1 MGDSPINLKKILP
14 LSGFVLAPLF
24 LFYTCW
30 HMDWNEFIS
39 ILKNIETKWALAMM
53 FALLASMFLRS
64 LRWQIIAALP
74 WSDTGNVW
82 KASCAGYFGSAV
94 YPAKAGEV
102 LKIVRIQ
109 QLTGIRGGEAVVSA
123 LFDRMIDAATLFLL
137 LVIMVGTKS
146 GYFNISPTTE
156 IAVSGFAVLVT
167 GGILYCIGGHRLEV
181 FFQWIASKNKV
192 GNWLYKMY
200 QEFLVGMQLLKLKR
214 FIVPCLILQI
224 IITFLDVFACWL
236 LFYALGWTELPIIAA
251 VTVLVYLAAVFC
263 VPATPGYIGVYQ
275 IAAIFALASF
285 GINKSEAVVYGT
297 VFQIIAFL
305 LAVGVE
311 VERKLNQ
318 FLLKFF

>member
-1 MGDSPINLKKILP
+1 MGDSPINVKKILP
-14 LSGFVLAPLF
+14 FSGFVIAPLF

-39 ILKNIETKWALAMM
+39 VLKNIETKWALAMM

-74 WSDTGNVW
+74 WSDTGKVW
-82 KASCAGYFGSAV
+82 KASCAGYFGSAI

-123 LFDRMIDAATLFLL
+123 LFDRIIDAITLFLL
-137 LVIMVGTKS
+137 LAILVSTKS
-146 GYFNISPTTE
+146 GYFNVSSTTK
-156 IAVSGFAVLVT
+156 IAIWGLIVLLTGVT
-167 GGILYCIGGHRLEV
+167 FYCIGERRLEQ
-181 FFQWIASKNKV
+181 FWLWIASKNKM
-192 GNWLYKMY
+192 GKWLYTMY
-200 QEFLVGMQLLKLKR
+200 QEFLAGLQLLKLKR
-214 FIVPCLILQI
+214 FIAPCLILQL
-224 IITFLDVFACWL
+224 IITFLDVAACWL

-251 VTVLVYLAAVFC
+251 VTVLVYLAAIFC

-297 VFQIIAFL
+297 VFQIIAFI